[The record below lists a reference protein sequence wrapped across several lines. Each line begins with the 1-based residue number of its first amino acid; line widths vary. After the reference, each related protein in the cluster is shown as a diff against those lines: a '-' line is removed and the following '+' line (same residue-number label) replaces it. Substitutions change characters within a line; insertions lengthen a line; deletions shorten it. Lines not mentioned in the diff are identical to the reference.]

1 MTTSAFSPDQ
11 PDVPVMLGPQHLDEV
26 MAFLSR
32 DIIRNM
38 FMLSWADNYGIAA
51 PGQPDLF
58 HFGGLHQGNRL
69 TAVSLVI
76 TGRLVLIESDDTG
89 ATERL
94 AQWYR
99 RSRFQFEHIV
109 SARDVVTPFWQSYG
123 DADRFATARLDRF
136 QELYV
141 VERRAWLG
149 LLPSRADH
157 VPTALQL
164 AKTEDIDSVFL
175 ASARMHEEETLEDPL
190 QRDPGHF
197 RRHVLHRIETDR
209 TWVWF
214 NEHKRLMFK
223 ADVSAQSRYG
233 AQVSGV
239 YTPPLV
245 RGQGI
250 ATRAMVDMC
259 DALFKRGFPRIVLY
273 VNDDNVAARRVYEK
287 VGFTFH
293 CPYETVFVA
302 EDT

>member
-1 MTTSAFSPDQ
+1 
-11 PDVPVMLGPQHLDEV
+11 
-26 MAFLSR
+26 
-32 DIIRNM
+32 M

-58 HFGGLHQGNRL
+58 HFGGLHHGNRL

-76 TGRLVLIESDDTG
+76 TGRLVLIESDDAV
-89 ATERL
+89 ATSRL

-109 SARDVVTPFWQSYG
+109 SAREVVTPFWQSYG

-141 VERRAWLG
+141 MERRSWLG
-149 LLPSRADH
+149 LLPTRTDH

-164 AKTEDIDSVFL
+164 ANTDDIESVFL

-190 QRDPGHF
+190 QRDAGHF

-214 NEHKRLMFK
+214 NEHRRLMFK

-293 CPYETVFVA
+293 CPYETVFIA
-302 EDT
+302 EET

>member
-26 MAFLSR
+26 MTFLSR
-32 DIIRNM
+32 DIVRNM

-58 HFGGLHQGNRL
+58 HFGGVHQGRRL

-76 TGRLVLIESDDTG
+76 TGRLILIESDDAG

-94 AQWYR
+94 ADWYR
-99 RSRFQFEHIV
+99 RSHFQFEHIV
-109 SARDVVTPFWQSYG
+109 SARDVVTPFWERYG
-123 DADRFATARLDRF
+123 DADRFATARLDRL

-149 LLPSRADH
+149 LLPTRADH

-164 AKTEDIDSVFL
+164 ATVEDIDSVFL

-214 NEHKRLMFK
+214 NEHRRLMFK

-239 YTPPLV
+239 YTPPLM

-250 ATRAMVDMC
+250 GTRAMVDMC

-287 VGFTFH
+287 VGFAFH
-293 CPYETVFVA
+293 CPYETVFVS
-302 EDT
+302 EEP

>member
-1 MTTSAFSPDQ
+1 MTTSAFSPDR
-11 PDVPVMLGPQHLDEV
+11 PDVPVMLSPKHLDEV
-26 MAFLSR
+26 LAFLSH
-32 DIIRNM
+32 DVVRNM

-58 HFGGLHQGNRL
+58 HFSGLRKGSRL
-69 TAVSLVI
+69 TAVALVI
-76 TGRLVLIESDDTG
+76 TGRLLLIDSDDDDST
-89 ATERL
+89 RQI

-99 RSRFQFEHIV
+99 RAHFQFEHIV
-109 SARDVVTPFWQSYG
+109 SAREVVTPFWQTYG
-123 DADRFATARLDRF
+123 DSASFATARLDRF
-136 QELYV
+136 QQLFA

-149 LLPSRADH
+149 LLPTRVDHMPSPLKLATQADI
-157 VPTALQL
+157 
-164 AKTEDIDSVFL
+164 ESVFL

-197 RRHVLHRIETDR
+197 RRHVMHRIETDR

-214 NEHKRLMFK
+214 DEHRRLLFK

-233 AQVSGV
+233 VQVSGV
-239 YTPPLV
+239 YTLPIM

-273 VNDDNVAARRVYEK
+273 VNEDNLAARRVYQK
-287 VGFTFH
+287 VGFSFH
-293 CPYETVFVA
+293 CLYETVFIS
-302 EDT
+302 EDP

>member
-11 PDVPVMLGPQHLDEV
+11 PDIPVMLGPQHLDEV
-26 MAFLSR
+26 LAFLSH
-32 DIIRNM
+32 DVVRNM

-58 HFGGLHQGNRL
+58 HFSGLRHGTRL
-69 TAVSLVI
+69 MAVSLVI
-76 TGRLVLIESDDTG
+76 TGRLVLIESHDEQSTQQ
-89 ATERL
+89 L
-94 AQWYR
+94 ASWYR

-109 SARDVVTPFWQSYG
+109 SAREVVTPFWQVYA
-123 DADRFATARLDRF
+123 DAERCATARLDRF
-136 QELYV
+136 QQLFV

-149 LLPSRADH
+149 LLPTRLEH
-157 VPTALQL
+157 VPSALRL
-164 AKTEDIDSVFL
+164 ATEDDIESVFL
-175 ASARMHEEETLEDPL
+175 ASARMHEEETLEDPM

-214 NEHKRLMFK
+214 NEHRRLMFK

-233 AQVSGV
+233 VQVSGV
-239 YTPPLV
+239 YTPPSL

-259 DALFKRGFPRIVLY
+259 EALFKRGFPRISLY
-273 VNDDNVAARRVYEK
+273 VNDDNLAARRVYKK
-287 VGFTFH
+287 VGFSFH
-293 CPYETVFVA
+293 CLYETVFIA
-302 EDT
+302 EDP